1 MSKQKEDLEIK
12 SKERVVRVYANS
24 TTDVD
29 NLNAWLENGYEI
41 SQVIEFKDF
50 NCADYILTIWK

>member
-41 SQVIEFKDF
+41 SQVIKFKDF